1 MTASLF
7 ATAVALTLGLPIF
20 ALGESLRSSRDRR
33 LAARTPHP
41 PERTSHE
48 QIRII

>member
-33 LAARTPHP
+33 LAAAHLT
-41 PERTSHE
+41 PERTSHG